1 MGTGMAL
8 SIILY
13 TSSILAAMASCCGL
27 VKFASLGATYG
38 LALGLYHLPIVF
50 MMRSSLHGA
59 SWAYKYDAVE
69 RVSKRMVICFFIK
82 IYLSIIACRLLIEYS
97 PLLFSFLKSILF
109 LFQQSP
115 GYDCT
120 TV

>member
-13 TSSILAAMASCCGL
+13 ISSILAAMASSSGL

-59 SWAYKYDAVE
+59 SWAYKYDAVI
-69 RVSKRMVICFFIK
+69 RISRRMVICFFIIE
-82 IYLSIIACRLLIEYS
+82 IYCLFKTSLLEAKTS
-97 PLLFSFLKSILF
+97 VDEGSALF
-109 LFQQSP
+109 LSNPASVKAILIFL
-115 GYDCT
+115 
-120 TV
+120 

>member
-13 TSSILAAMASCCGL
+13 TSSILAAMASCCVL
-27 VKFASLGATYG
+27 VKFVSLGATYG

-59 SWAYKYDAVE
+59 SWAYEYDAVE
-69 RVSKRMVICFFIK
+69 RISKRMMICFFIIENLFIDHRLQFFNRK
-82 IYLSIIACRLLIEYS
+82 IFFKC
-97 PLLFSFLKSILF
+97 FSKF
-109 LFQQSP
+109 
-115 GYDCT
+115 
-120 TV
+120 